1 MEVIKVENVNYSYKT
16 KYQTVHAVKNV
27 SCIFDK
33 GMFYAI
39 VGESGSGKTTLLSLL
54 AGLDV
59 ADEGSILVEGKDLSK
74 MNRDRYRRDV
84 ASVVYQSFQLF
95 PLLTAREN
103 VMYPMEMKKVKKKEA
118 AKRAEE
124 LLLSVGLPEKIRK
137 QFPLMMSGGEQQ
149 RVAIARALAAGGKIL
164 LADEPT
170 GNLDTENEQHIVEIL
185 KKLAHEDGYTV
196 IVITHN
202 PEVAKEAD
210 GIYRMRDGQLAVEK
224 KGEPFVKKEKEYD
237 GKPAAKAGGADD

>member
-1 MEVIKVENVNYSYKT
+1 MEVIRVEHVNYSYKT
-16 KYQTVHAVKNV
+16 KYQTVHALKDV
-27 SCIFDK
+27 SCAFEK
-33 GMFYAI
+33 GLMYAI

-59 ADEGSILVEGKDLSK
+59 ADEGSILVEGENLLK

-103 VMYPMEMKKVKKKEA
+103 VMYPMEMKKTKKREA

-124 LLLSVGLPEKIRK
+124 LLLSVGLPKKIYR

-149 RVAIARALAAGGKIL
+149 RVAIARALAAGGRIL

-170 GNLDTENEQHIVEIL
+170 GNLDTENEQHIVKLL
-185 KKLAHEDGYTV
+185 KRLAHEDGYTV

-202 PEVAKEAD
+202 PDVAKEAD
-210 GIYRMRDGQLAVEK
+210 GIYRMRDGRMTVEK
-224 KGEPFVKKEKEYD
+224 EGKSISGDKEED
-237 GKPAAKAGGADD
+237 SEKPEAKAGGADD

>member
-16 KYQTVHAVKNV
+16 KYQTVHAVKDV
-27 SCIFDK
+27 SCSFDK
-33 GMFYAI
+33 GLFYAI

-59 ADEGSILVEGKDLSK
+59 ADEGSILVEGEDLSK
-74 MNRDRYRRDV
+74 MNRDRYRRDI

-103 VMYPMEMKKVKKKEA
+103 VMYPMEMKKVGKKEA

-124 LLLSVGLPEKIRK
+124 LLLSVGLPEKICR

-185 KKLAHEDGYTV
+185 KKLAHEEEYTV

-210 GIYRMRDGQLAVEK
+210 GIYRMRDGRLSTERREDAPAQAKNGGNIGPAV
-224 KGEPFVKKEKEYD
+224 
-237 GKPAAKAGGADD
+237 KAGGADD

>member
-1 MEVIKVENVNYSYKT
+1 MEIIKVENVNYSYKT

-27 SCIFDK
+27 SCSFEK
-33 GMFYAI
+33 GLIYAI
-39 VGESGSGKTTLLSLL
+39 VGESGSGKSTLLSLL

-59 ADEGSILVEGKDLSK
+59 ADDGCITVEGKDLSK
-74 MNRDRYRRDV
+74 INRDHYRRDT

-95 PLLTAREN
+95 PLLTAKEN
-103 VMYPMEMKKVKKKEA
+103 VMYPMEMKKIKRKEA
-118 AKRAEE
+118 AKKAEE
-124 LLLSVGLPEKIRK
+124 LLISVGLTEKIFR

-149 RVAIARALAAGGKIL
+149 RVAIARALSAGGKIL

-170 GNLDTENEQHIVEIL
+170 GNLDTENEQHIVELL
-185 KKLAHEDGYTV
+185 KKLAHEEGYTV

-210 GIYRMRDGQLAVEK
+210 AIYRMRDGCLTAES
-224 KGEPFVKKEKEYD
+224 
-237 GKPAAKAGGADD
+237 KAGEAYD

>member
-1 MEVIKVENVNYSYKT
+1 MISIEVKNVNYSYRT

-27 SCIFDK
+27 SCTFETEH
-33 GMFYAI
+33 MYAI

-59 ADEGSILVEGKDLSK
+59 ADEGDIIVDGKNLREI
-74 MNRDRYRRDV
+74 NRDSYRKND

-95 PLLTAREN
+95 PLLTAKEN
-103 VMYPMEMKKVKKKEA
+103 VMYPMEMKKINRKEA
-118 AKRAEE
+118 SKKAVE
-124 LLLSVGLPEKIRK
+124 LLARVGLPEKIAG

-149 RVAIARALAAGGKIL
+149 RVAIARALAAGGYIL

-170 GNLDTENEQHIVEIL
+170 GNLDTENEKHIVELL

-202 PEVAKEAD
+202 PSVAAEAD
-210 GIYRMRDGQLAVEK
+210 SVLRMRDGQLIEE
-224 KGEPFVKKEKEYD
+224 GETYDKE
-237 GKPAAKAGGADD
+237 

>member
-16 KYQTVHAVKNV
+16 KYQTVHAVKGV
-27 SCIFDK
+27 SCSFER
-33 GMFYAI
+33 GLLYAI

-59 ADEGSILVEGKDLSK
+59 ADEGSILVEGEDLRK

-103 VMYPMEMKKVKKKEA
+103 VMYPMEMKKLKKKEA
-118 AKRAEE
+118 AKRAQE
-124 LLLSVGLPEKIRK
+124 LLLSVGLPEKIYK

-185 KKLAHEDGYTV
+185 KKLAHEERYTV

-210 GIYRMRDGQLAVEK
+210 GVYRMRDGRLSVEK
-224 KGEPFVKKEKEYD
+224 EGKAFIQAKEAD
-237 GKPAAKAGGADD
+237 SGKPAAKAGGADD

>member
-1 MEVIKVENVNYSYKT
+1 MESIKVENVSYSYKT

-27 SCIFDK
+27 SCTFEDSH
-33 GMFYAI
+33 MYAI

-59 ADEGSILVEGKDLSK
+59 ADEGKIIIDKNDLRE
-74 MNRDRYRRDV
+74 MNRDEYRKNH

-95 PLLTAREN
+95 PLLTAGEN
-103 VMYPMEMKKVKKKEA
+103 VMYPMEMKNIKRKEA
-118 AKRAEE
+118 LPKAEE
-124 LLLSVGLPEKIRK
+124 LLKRVGLPDKIFR
-137 QFPLMMSGGEQQ
+137 QYPLMMSGGEQQ
-149 RVAIARALAAGGKIL
+149 RVAIARALAAGGNIL

-170 GNLDTENEQHIVEIL
+170 GNLDTENEKHIVELL

-202 PEVAKEAD
+202 PAVAEEAD
-210 GIYRMRDGQLAVEK
+210 KIYRMCDGQMT
-224 KGEPFVKKEKEYD
+224 
-237 GKPAAKAGGADD
+237 

>member
-16 KYQTVHAVKNV
+16 KYQTVHAIKGV
-27 SCIFDK
+27 SCSFEK
-33 GMFYAI
+33 GLLYAI

-59 ADEGSILVEGKDLSK
+59 ADEGSILVEGEDLRK

-103 VMYPMEMKKVKKKEA
+103 VMYPMEMKKLKKKEA
-118 AKRAEE
+118 VKRAQE
-124 LLLSVGLPEKIRK
+124 LLLSVGLTEKIYK

-170 GNLDTENEQHIVEIL
+170 GNLDTEMNSIL
-185 KKLAHEDGYTV
+185 
-196 IVITHN
+196 
-202 PEVAKEAD
+202 
-210 GIYRMRDGQLAVEK
+210 
-224 KGEPFVKKEKEYD
+224 
-237 GKPAAKAGGADD
+237 

>member
-16 KYQTVHAVKNV
+16 KYQTVHAVKDV
-27 SCIFDK
+27 SCSFEK
-33 GMFYAI
+33 GLLYAI

-59 ADEGSILVEGKDLSK
+59 ADEGAILVEGNDLSK
-74 MNRDRYRRDV
+74 MNRDRYRRDI

-95 PLLTAREN
+95 PLLNAREN
-103 VMYPMEMKKVKKKEA
+103 VMYPMEMKKTKKKEA

-124 LLLSVGLPEKIRK
+124 LLLSVGLPEKIFR

-170 GNLDTENEQHIVEIL
+170 GNLDEDTAVEITGILKECAHQMNKCVIIVTHSNDLAAQADVILHL
-185 KKLAHEDGYTV
+185 KK
-196 IVITHN
+196 
-202 PEVAKEAD
+202 
-210 GIYRMRDGQLAVEK
+210 
-224 KGEPFVKKEKEYD
+224 
-237 GKPAAKAGGADD
+237 GKLISV